1 MNKVLL
7 SLFFVAVGGYNL
19 FGQSKPG
26 NNYLNVGYVSQEL
39 KTDEDTADL
48 IKLKSKFGASL
59 SAGRTFFLHKE
70 PVAKVLHFGMD
81 WTYLDLN
88 YSNFKPLESADFDE
102 DDQIDVHKAEA
113 GMQVGPS
120 VHVGLADRFTLSGY
134 FRYAPSYS
142 ALYLDEEFSGG
153 FGNFFVVG
161 LTANCG
167 PFGLGYENRWG
178 SSKHSFDGE
187 LESEVAK
194 QKINLNGNR
203 VFLAFRF

>member
-1 MNKVLL
+1 MNKILL
-7 SLFFVAVGGYNL
+7 SLMFFAVGGYNL

-26 NNYLNVGYVSQEL
+26 NNYLNVGYLSQEL
-39 KTDEDTADL
+39 KADEDTEGL
-48 IKLKSKFGASL
+48 FKLKSKFGASL
-59 SAGRTFFLHKE
+59 SAGRTFFLNRTA
-70 PVAKVLHFGMD
+70 VAKVLHFGID

-88 YSNFKPLESADFDE
+88 YSNFKPFEGEDFDE
-102 DDQIDVHKAEA
+102 EDQIDVQKAEA

-142 ALYLDEEFSGG
+142 ALYIDDEFSGG

-161 LTANCG
+161 LTANYG
-167 PFGLGYENRWG
+167 TFGLGYENRWG

-187 LESEVAK
+187 SESDDTK